1 MVSLNDQ
8 FSLFED
14 VHSISSQELVDD
26 RFRLR
31 SLVSYGGKVALIA
44 PEASL
49 VVASLTTLE
58 GWASEVHLCP
68 EGALDDDFDGIVL
81 SNRFS
86 DHFENR
92 EYLDGNPSIQ
102 HNPLDTSWVMYTS
115 GTSGKPKAV
124 RKTLD
129 SLVRSHKSGDE
140 NGQKIWGLIY
150 EPIRMA
156 GIQVITHCL
165 IGGHVLVA
173 TKTSETLSA
182 KLQQFVTHKV
192 NSLSATPT
200 LWRQIM
206 QTLEAQE
213 LSLSQIT
220 LGGEIADQKTLN
232 ALKKFFPDARISH
245 VYASTEVGV
254 GFAVHDQQEGF
265 PTSYLENLDRNPQ
278 LRVTGEILEVGI
290 VSENDLI
297 RWESTGD
304 CVKIEA
310 DRVKFLG
317 RESGLINVGGAKVWP
332 EDVERI
338 LRQHPLVID
347 AVVKAKPSNFSGNIL
362 VAEVKISGEEPED
375 LSKQLR
381 KWVRSHAASYYVPA
395 SISVNNE
402 MTVSSTGKVKR

>member
-1 MVSLNDQ
+1 MVSFNDH
-8 FSLFED
+8 FSLIEG
-14 VHSISSQELVDD
+14 VHSFSSQNLVDD
-26 RFRLR
+26 RFMLR

-49 VVASLTTLE
+49 VVASLTALE
-58 GWASEVHLCP
+58 GWASEVQLCP

-81 SNRFS
+81 T
-86 DHFENR
+86 
-92 EYLDGNPSIQ
+92 NPISKFLQSEKYIERDSSIKQ
-102 HNPLDTSWVMYTS
+102 NPLNTSWVMYTS

-124 RKTLD
+124 RKSLD
-129 SLVRSHKSGDE
+129 SLVRSHRSDDA

-173 TKTSETLSA
+173 TNTSETLSE
-182 KLQQFVTHKV
+182 KIKQFVTQKV
-192 NSLSATPT
+192 DSLSATPT

-206 QTLEAQE
+206 QTPEAQD

-254 GFAVHDQQEGF
+254 GFAVHDQLEGF
-265 PTSYLENLDRNPQ
+265 PLSFLEDVNRNPQ
-278 LRVTGEILEVGI
+278 LRVNGEILEVGI
-290 VSENDLI
+290 ASDNDLI

-317 RESGLINVGGAKVWP
+317 RESGLINIGGAKVWP

-347 AVVKAKPSNFSGNIL
+347 AVVKAKPSSFSGNIL
-362 VAEVKISGEEPED
+362 VAEVKISTNEPED

-395 SISVNNE
+395 SISINNE

>member
-1 MVSLNDQ
+1 MISLNDH
-8 FSLFED
+8 FSLKEG
-14 VHSISSQELVDD
+14 VHSISSQELLVD

-44 PEASL
+44 PETSL
-49 VVASLTTLE
+49 VVASLSALE
-58 GWASEVHLCP
+58 GWALEVHLCP
-68 EGALDDDFDGIVL
+68 EGVLDDDFDGIVL
-81 SNRFS
+81 PKRFS
-86 DHFENR
+86 DLFESL
-92 EYLDGNPSIQ
+92 EFIDGNPSIQ
-102 HNPLDTSWVMYTS
+102 QNPLETSWVMYTS

-124 RKTLD
+124 RKSLD

-140 NGQKIWGLIY
+140 YGQKIWGLIY

-173 TKTSETLSA
+173 ANTSETLSTN
-182 KLQQFVTHKV
+182 LQLFVTHNV

-206 QTLEAQE
+206 QTPEAKE

-232 ALKKFFPDARISH
+232 ALRKFFPDARISH

-254 GFAVHDQQEGF
+254 GFAVHDQLEGF
-265 PTSYLENLDRNPQ
+265 PFSFLENVERNPQ
-278 LRVTGEILEVGI
+278 LRVNGGILEVGI
-290 VSENDLI
+290 ATVDDLI
-297 RWESTGD
+297 KWESTGD
-304 CVKIEA
+304 CVKIEG

-317 RESGLINVGGAKVWP
+317 RESGLINIGGAKVWP

-362 VAEVKISGEEPED
+362 VAEVKISGNEPED
-375 LSKQLR
+375 ISKQLR
-381 KWVRSHAASYYVPA
+381 KWVRNHAASHYVPA
-395 SISVNNE
+395 SISINNE
-402 MTVSSTGKVKR
+402 MAVSLTGKVKR